1 MQTDSLPEVIRRS
14 KPILKHW
21 TYLIEMARLKNKG
34 HVIDLNETVEAYAK
48 QFREL
53 GQTQLAAAT
62 IAESVD
68 PITMPEGSKS
78 EKERRATVVR
88 AIVKLTPFTKYLDQ

>member
-1 MQTDSLPEVIRRS
+1 MSPEGA
-14 KPILKHW
+14 K
-21 TYLIEMARLKNKG
+21 LIIQMTMLSKG

-62 IAESVD
+62 VAESVD

-88 AIVKLTPFTKYLDQ
+88 AIVKLTPFTKYLGQ